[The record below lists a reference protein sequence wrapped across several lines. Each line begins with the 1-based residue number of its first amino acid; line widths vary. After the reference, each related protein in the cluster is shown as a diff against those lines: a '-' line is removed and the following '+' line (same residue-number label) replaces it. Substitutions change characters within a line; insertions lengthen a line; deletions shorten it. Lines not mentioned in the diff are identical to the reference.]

1 MPGPEQTA
9 APRAAGDLP
18 ERLVQPLWEW
28 VQSCCVN
35 DRFLIRDVDADLR
48 LDLGGMNSAAG
59 VANGMLAVRTRALQ
73 DPSFLLEVV
82 DTILDRRHRL
92 GQSWFAAATARLESL
107 LDVDDS
113 AYAVRQDG
121 SGLVRPEGAPAST
134 GEEHGALSTGPG
146 GDHLAL
152 AWAAAF
158 SSESPDPGRSWV
170 ESVRAVEA
178 ALAAARGT
186 ASPVPALDALLEE
199 IEADPTAWSFELA
212 GAGSPDMVLTVV
224 AMASLLRDGPGAESP
239 AAVTVPQARAVVHLA
254 ATLVAWAAEGAFR
267 RVGPGPSG

>member
-1 MPGPEQTA
+1 VPGPEQTA
-9 APRAAGDLP
+9 PLRDVGDLP

-73 DPSFLLEVV
+73 EPSFLLEVV

-92 GQSWFAAATARLESL
+92 GQSWFATATSRLESL
-107 LDVDDS
+107 LDTDDS
-113 AYAVRQDG
+113 GYAVRPDG
-121 SGLVRPEGAPAST
+121 SGLVRPEGTQTST
-134 GEEHGALSTGPG
+134 AAEPGALSTGPG

-152 AWAAAF
+152 AWAAVY
-158 SSESPDPGRSWV
+158 SSEPLDPMRSWD

-178 ALAAARGT
+178 ALAAARGSGNPSAT
-186 ASPVPALDALLEE
+186 LDALLEE
-199 IEADPTAWSFELA
+199 IEADPTAWTFELA
-212 GAGSPDMVLTVV
+212 GAGPADGVRAVV
-224 AMASLLRDGPGAESP
+224 AMASLLRSP
-239 AAVTVPQARAVVHLA
+239 RDEDAPTTVSPPQARAAAHLA
-254 ATLVAWAAEGAFR
+254 ATLVAWAADGAFR
-267 RVGPGPSG
+267 RGPTGPSG